1 MKKII
6 LTVVAAL
13 ACTLFFASCNKNDD
27 TVWVSYRV
35 TVDGEVTE
43 EALAMQTL
51 MNAAL
56 EKALTG
62 ATGGEVKL
70 YPDTKEND
78 AAAIAACDK
87 LYGPVSHGA
96 TKPFHVLLNKSY
108 PTSNPEEDKIVTLK
122 TYHFYA
128 AE

>member
-35 TVDGEVTE
+35 TVDGVVTE
-43 EALAMQTL
+43 EALAIQSV

-56 EKALTG
+56 ETALIG

-70 YPDTKEND
+70 YPDTKAND

-87 LYGPVSHGA
+87 IHARSEHGA

-108 PTSNPEEDKIVTLK
+108 PTTNPEEDKTVTLK
-122 TYHFYA
+122 TYNFYA
-128 AE
+128 E